1 MNDINGWDHTFIEA
15 NGLKFHCV
23 VRGEGN
29 LVVLCHGFPE
39 CWYSWRHQIRS
50 LSKRFKVVAPDMRG
64 FGQSDK
70 PEGVKSYMLDKVATD
85 IKCII
90 ESLGYRKATVIG
102 HDWGGATAWQVAIQH
117 PEVVD
122 KLIILDAPHPSGF
135 INTILSSPLQIL
147 RSSYMLFFNLPVIP
161 EMLLGSMNFTPL
173 KMAFKFGSFRRD
185 AFTKADL
192 DILAREA
199 ARPGALTGGLNYYR
213 ALFRNREL
221 FKNRHNL
228 PKVKC
233 PTMIIWAELDLFLG
247 KELTYNLDDYVDNRL
262 RKEYVPH
269 CNHWIQQEQPRVVN
283 RLINEFLV

>member
-1 MNDINGWDHTFIEA
+1 MKDIDGWNHTFIDA

-23 VRGEGN
+23 VEGEGD

-70 PEGVKSYMLDKVATD
+70 PKGVKSYMLNVVAND
-85 IKCII
+85 IKGII
-90 ESLGYRKATVIG
+90 EALGYKKAIVIG
-102 HDWGGATAWQVAIQH
+102 HDWGGAVAWQVAIQH
-117 PEVVD
+117 PEVVE

-147 RSSYMLFFNLPVIP
+147 RSSYMTFFNLPFIP
-161 EMLLGSMNFTPL
+161 EIVMRSFNYTPL
-173 KMAFKFGSFRRD
+173 KMAFKLGSFRRD
-185 AFTKADL
+185 AFTREDL

-213 ALFRNREL
+213 ALFRNKDL
-221 FKNRHNL
+221 FKNRFNL
-228 PKVKC
+228 TNVKC
-233 PTMIIWAELDLFLG
+233 PVLIIWAELDIFLG
-247 KELTYNLDDYVDNRL
+247 KELTYDLDQYADNVI

-283 RLINEFLV
+283 RLINDFLS